1 MPARAKRMD
10 IGFAG
15 GQVLSVRVTLE
26 AHAEL
31 IKALE
36 GEGKDRWHTLKAED
50 SEIAIDLP
58 QVVYV
63 QREGD
68 EHKVGF

>member
-1 MPARAKRMD
+1 MD
-10 IGFAG
+10 VGFAG
-15 GQVLSVRVTLE
+15 GQVLVVRVSVEAYDTLV
-26 AHAEL
+26 
-31 IKALE
+31 KALQ
-36 GEGKDRWHTLKAED
+36 GDGQGRWHTLTTED
-50 SEIAIDLP
+50 SEVVIDLP